1 MKYTFYS
8 YPDHSW
14 LKVPTK
20 QIVDLGIAEEISEWS
35 FYSPNGNHTYLEEDV
50 DAGKFI
56 KAMGGINSTCK
67 HVEHQTGCNGYQKLS
82 VILLRICAYSL
93 CVNVN
98 FSSTIER

>member
-67 HVEHQTGCNGYQKLS
+67 HVEHPQGRQAATDIRSYPS
-82 VILLRICAYSL
+82 YYSEYAL
-93 CVNVN
+93 TR
-98 FSSTIER
+98 FA